1 MSWQSYI
8 DNLVK
13 TGDID
18 EAAIVGYQC
27 NAEGIWAATEG
38 YKNITVDEIKRLAGT
53 RTDFGAS
60 GPCVG
65 GMKCR
70 MLRDN
75 LDDEGLHSMQLKTVA
90 DGSGNAY
97 MVCIGKTCKS
107 FVIAKGKKD
116 AQGGNVNQAVCS
128 IVEYLRKNN
137 S

>member
-1 MSWQSYI
+1 M
-8 DNLVK
+8 
-13 TGDID
+13 
-18 EAAIVGYQC
+18 
-27 NAEGIWAATEG
+27 
-38 YKNITVDEIKRLAGT
+38 YKNTGLRVEMQTSVSSSIFFQVDEIKRLAGT

-97 MVCIGKTCKS
+97 MVCIGKTCKCECTHGHANWHH
-107 FVIAKGKKD
+107 ITLLAP
-116 AQGGNVNQAVCS
+116 
-128 IVEYLRKNN
+128 RR
-137 S
+137 